1 MTLPSRLW
9 SWLRATFRRS
19 RMENE
24 MDSELRFHLDAYVED
39 LVRSGLS
46 REEARRRARIEFG
59 AIDGAKEDCRNER
72 GVRFFDTL
80 GQDLRYA
87 LRMMRRTPAFSII
100 AILTLAIGIGANT
113 GIFSVVHAVLLKPL
127 PYPESNR
134 LAIVFSAWGNE
145 TRGPASGP
153 ETVEL
158 QRRSRLFE
166 EIAGIWVTTGTIV
179 GSGEP
184 EQIRLGQ
191 VTTNFLSLL
200 AYEPQLG
207 QFFSSENRHSGAQPE
222 IVISDG
228 LWRRQYGAEP
238 SVIGKTVRM
247 GAASVTVVG
256 VMPREFRLLLPRD
269 SNVAPDIDVFTPFP
283 GDLAKAAPGTG
294 YIRTIGRLRPGVS
307 IIQAQTELDEIATQ
321 LRAGYKEFASQNLRL
336 RVFPLQAEDVRNVR
350 QSLLAL
356 FGGVGLV
363 LLIACVNV
371 ANLLLSRSSVRS
383 REITVRTALGASG
396 GRIVRQMLT
405 ESILLSMAGGILAMA
420 IGWGAL
426 QWLLSLRP
434 DGIARI
440 GAIGLDFS
448 AFAFTAVVSILAGVL
463 FGLAPALKAAKLN
476 VAEAL
481 KEGDRSPA
489 GRKTNSRSLL
499 IVSEVAL
506 GFVLLVASGL
516 MIRTFT
522 SLLRVDAG
530 FRDENALTFQLSIPG
545 ALLHP
550 PDRADKFLHELRT
563 KLNALPGVESV
574 GVVSHL
580 PLDGS
585 AANWYS
591 YFWRDDAPP
600 QEKNTVMADY
610 RSISPGYFRSVGA
623 TLIGGR
629 DFTEFDDVA
638 HPHAAIVDD
647 DLAKQ
652 TWPNQNPIGKKLA
665 VEDSPGGPF
674 WFTEDTVEV
683 VGVVRHVQYHS
694 LTTSIRSQIYLPYAL
709 APRPLVSFVVR
720 SAMPP
725 ESLVG
730 LIRHE
735 VANLN
740 KAIPVSRVAPLGDYV
755 RNARSDSRFVTML
768 AAMLASIALLL
779 ATIGIYG
786 VTSYSALQHTS
797 QIGVRMALGAQPCD
811 VLRMVLWQGMAPV
824 FVGLVVGLGLALAS
838 TPLLS
843 NMLYGVRPADFLS
856 IGVSLVVLVTAGTAA
871 CYVPARRAMRVD
883 PIIALRYE

>member
-1 MTLPSRLW
+1 
-9 SWLRATFRRS
+9 
-19 RMENE
+19 MEIE
-24 MDSELRFHLDAYVED
+24 MDRELHFHLDAYVED
-39 LVRSGLS
+39 LVRNGMSH
-46 REEARRRARIEFG
+46 EEALRRARIEFG
-59 AIDGAKEDCRNER
+59 AIDGAKEDCRNEQ
-72 GVRFFDTL
+72 GVGFFDTL

-87 LRMMRRTPAFSII
+87 VRMMRRTPAFSII

-113 GIFSVVHAVLLKPL
+113 AIFSVVHAVLLKPL
-127 PYPESNR
+127 PYPEANR

-145 TRGPASGP
+145 MRGPASGP

-158 QRRSRLFE
+158 QRRSRSFE

-191 VTTNFLSLL
+191 VTINFLSLL
-200 AYEPQLG
+200 SYQPQLG
-207 QFFSSENRHSGAQPE
+207 QFFGTENKHSGSQPV
-222 IVISDG
+222 IVMSDG
-228 LWRRQYGAEP
+228 LWRRQYGADP

-256 VMPREFRLLLPRD
+256 VMPREFRLILPRD

-283 GDLAKAAPGTG
+283 EDLAKASPGTG

-307 IIQAQTELDEIATQ
+307 IPQAQAELDDIASQ

-350 QSLLAL
+350 QPLLAL
-356 FGGVGLV
+356 FGGGGLV

-371 ANLLLSRSSVRS
+371 ANLLLSRSSVRT

-396 GRIVRQMLT
+396 GRIIRQMLT
-405 ESILLSMAGGILAMA
+405 ESFLLSIAGGILALA
-420 IGWGAL
+420 IGWAAL

-440 GAIGLDFS
+440 GSIGLNFNV
-448 AFAFTAVVSILAGVL
+448 FAFTAVVSILAGLL
-463 FGLAPALKAAKLN
+463 FGLAPALKASKLN
-476 VAEAL
+476 VAEGL
-481 KEGDRSPA
+481 KDGDRSPA
-489 GRKTNSRSLL
+489 GRKSKSRSLL

-516 MIRTFT
+516 MIRTFA

-530 FRDENALTFQLSIPG
+530 FRGDDALTFQLSIPN

-550 PDRADKFLHELRT
+550 PDRTDNFLRELRI
-563 KLNALPGVESV
+563 KLNSLPGVESV
-574 GVVSHL
+574 GIVSHL
-580 PLDGS
+580 PLDGN

-591 YFWRDDAPP
+591 YFWRSDAPP
-600 QEKNTVMADY
+600 QEQKTVMADY
-610 RSISPGYFRSVGA
+610 RSISPGYFGSVGA
-623 TLIGGR
+623 TLISGR
-629 DFTEFDDVA
+629 DFTDFDDVA
-638 HPHAAIVDD
+638 HPHVAIVDD
-647 DLAKQ
+647 DLARE

-674 WFTEDTVEV
+674 WFTDDTVEV

-720 SAMPP
+720 SAMSP

-730 LIRHE
+730 PIRQE
-735 VANLN
+735 VTKLN
-740 KAIPVSRVAPLGDYV
+740 KAIPVSRFAPLGDYV
-755 RNARSDSRFVTML
+755 RVARSDTRFVTLL
-768 AAMLASIALLL
+768 AAILACIALLL
-779 ATIGIYG
+779 ASIGIYG
-786 VTSYSALQHTS
+786 VTSYAVLQHTS
-797 QIGVRMALGAQPCD
+797 QIGVRMALGAQPAD

-824 FVGLVVGLGLALAS
+824 FVGLVVGLGLAFAS

-843 NMLYGVRPADFLS
+843 SMLYGVQTADFLS
-856 IGVSLVVLVTAGTAA
+856 IVVSLVVLVSAGIAA
-871 CYVPARRAMRVD
+871 CYVPARRAMKLDSLFRRTVLKRLGGS
-883 PIIALRYE
+883 AS